1 MAKIIA
7 TWEDNDMTYTLTA
20 TPIEKQNTISTGTP
34 TDMMSVY
41 EYFGGTPTHGIGE
54 KIYKYAK
61 DTGAKT
67 DTHDVATPRYTGKIM
82 MYERSFL
89 DTCGHI
95 LGFQH
100 TPKKVVIVAKNPVE
114 EKPVIEDTYDD
125 DDLPF

>member
-7 TWEDNDMTYTLTA
+7 TWEDNDMTYTLMA
-20 TPIEKQNTISTGTP
+20 TPIEKQNNIITDPS
-34 TDMMSVY
+34 TDMLSVY
-41 EYFGGTPTHGIGE
+41 EYFGGTPPHGMGE
-54 KIYKYAK
+54 KIYRYAK
-61 DTGAKT
+61 DIGAKT

-95 LGFQH
+95 LGEQH
-100 TPKKVVIVAKNPVE
+100 TLKKVVLVE
-114 EKPVIEDTYDD
+114 EKTVKENPVISDTYDD